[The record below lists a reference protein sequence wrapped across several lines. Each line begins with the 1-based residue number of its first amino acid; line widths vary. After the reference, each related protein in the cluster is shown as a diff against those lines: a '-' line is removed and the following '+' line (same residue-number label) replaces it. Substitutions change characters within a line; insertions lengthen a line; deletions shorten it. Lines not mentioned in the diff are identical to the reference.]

1 MLLWVTLLAGM
12 LIVTTLLVV
21 AMLRAERRARR
32 SLYRALDL
40 SEETVELLMSRN
52 GDVLSELT
60 LVRISPPVATDLDAA
75 DRSLAVPAPDTAA
88 HRRHPTIRLVHP
100 AADTPD
106 GPDGDQ
112 TRHSSQRHRGV

>member
-1 MLLWVTLLAGM
+1 MLLWVTLLAGL

-40 SEETVELLMSRN
+40 SEETVEILMSRN

-60 LVRISPPVATDLDAA
+60 LVRISPPVAPDLDAL
-75 DRSLAVPAPDTAA
+75 DRTAASAAETAA

-100 AADTPD
+100 ASDTPD
-106 GPDGDQ
+106 DPDGDQ
-112 TRHSSQRHRGV
+112 TRHSSQRHRGG